1 MLISRLRYTWSIRM
15 QTAQKTRTIVEADA
29 ALTLTADQQRALG
42 GLMSQLDRTHGVP
55 GPHMLT
61 LFGSARDIEEVLRV
75 AAPDGPRKP
84 RTPEHRKV
92 LSAYV
97 DAANLPPYLRPWQYL
112 VFELLEALSESA
124 LASEK
129 PAITALRS
137 ELLKLTRLQEDAD
150 RAPANESAATD
161 MAQATTTFVKRFR
174 SALPSMILN
183 TVSLA
188 NSVMLFVIDN
198 AHRAAAADT
207 AQLLEASRY
216 FLSAPSCGVLVC
228 GDEMLLLERLSH
240 SGAGVDGRA
249 ILRGWQTGRIDIG
262 AVVAQPSF
270 RGQPTP
276 APTKVAPTREVV
288 RSGSGTSQARPERL
302 SLPAT
307 LPVLL
312 PMIALASVFL
322 IDQASKLGVAGSPRA
337 GLAGGLSTGVELLG
351 LALAGLMWMWASES
365 EGLRR
370 IGYALVAG
378 GLASSL
384 FDGVVRGAT
393 LTTIRLGAL
402 PGFSLAHVAMLAGI
416 IIIAAGL
423 LWPATPRK
431 A

>member
-1 MLISRLRYTWSIRM
+1 M

-29 ALTLTADQQRALG
+29 ALTLTADQQRALL
-42 GLMSQLDRTHGVP
+42 GLMAQLDRTHGVP

-61 LFGSARDIEEVLRV
+61 LFGRARDIEEVLRV

-84 RTPEHRKV
+84 RTAEHRKV
-92 LSAYV
+92 LSAYI

-112 VFELLEALSESA
+112 VFELLETLAESA

-129 PAITALRS
+129 PAITGLRS

-150 RAPANESAATD
+150 RAPGNESAAAD
-161 MAQATTTFVKRFR
+161 VARATSAFVKRFR
-174 SALPSMILN
+174 AALPSMILN

-188 NSVMLFVIDN
+188 NSVILFVIDN
-198 AHRAAAADT
+198 THRAAAADT

-240 SGAGVDGRA
+240 SGAGVDGRG

-276 APTKVAPTREVV
+276 APAKATPSREP
-288 RSGSGTSQARPERL
+288 ARARAEN
-302 SLPAT
+302 SLARRDGQSV
-307 LPVLL
+307 PVLL
-312 PMIALASVFL
+312 PMIAVAAVFL
-322 IDQASKLGVAGSPRA
+322 IDQASKLGVIGSPRA
-337 GLAGGLSTGVELLG
+337 GMAGGLALGVELLG
-351 LALAGLMWMWASES
+351 LALAALMWMWSPES
-365 EGLRR
+365 EGRRR
-370 IGYALVAG
+370 IGYALIAG

-384 FDGVVRGAT
+384 FDGVLRGAT
-393 LTTIRLGAL
+393 LTTIRLGGL
-402 PGFSLAHVAMLAGI
+402 PGFSLAHIALLAGI
-416 IIIAAGL
+416 VVIVVGL
-423 LWPATPRK
+423 LRPAAPGK

>member
-1 MLISRLRYTWSIRM
+1 M
-15 QTAQKTRTIVEADA
+15 QTAQKTRTIVETDA
-29 ALTLTADQQRALG
+29 ALTLTADQQRALS

-84 RTPEHRKV
+84 RTAEHRKV

-112 VFELLEALSESA
+112 VFELLEALAESA

-129 PAITALRS
+129 PAITGLRS

-150 RAPANESAATD
+150 RAPANESTAAD
-161 MAQATTTFVKRFR
+161 LSRATTVFVKRFR

-240 SGAGVDGRA
+240 SAAGVDGRA

-262 AVVAQPSF
+262 AIVAQPSF

-276 APTKVAPTREVV
+276 APAKAAAAREPA
-288 RSGSGTSQARPERL
+288 RARAETSPARRDGL
-302 SLPAT
+302 R

-312 PMIALASVFL
+312 PMISLAAVFL
-322 IDQASKLGVAGSPRA
+322 LDQASKLGVVGSPRA

-351 LALAGLMWMWASES
+351 LALAALMWMWSSES
-365 EGLRR
+365 ESLRR
-370 IGYALVAG
+370 IGYALIAG
-378 GLASSL
+378 SLASSL

-402 PGFSLAHVAMLAGI
+402 PGFSLAHLAMLAGI
-416 IIIAAGL
+416 AIIVVGL
-423 LWPATPRK
+423 LRPVTSRK

>member
-1 MLISRLRYTWSIRM
+1 M
-15 QTAQKTRTIVEADA
+15 QTAQKTRTVFEADA
-29 ALTLTADQQRALG
+29 ALTLTPDQQRALS
-42 GLMSQLDRTHGVP
+42 GLMAQLDRTHGVP

-75 AAPDGPRKP
+75 AAPDGSRKP

-112 VFELLEALSESA
+112 VFEMLEALAESA

-129 PAITALRS
+129 PAIMALRS
-137 ELLKLTRLQEDAD
+137 ELLKLTRLQEDVD
-150 RAPANESAATD
+150 RAPANESAAAD
-161 MAQATTTFVKRFR
+161 LGRATSIFVKRFR

-240 SGAGVDGRA
+240 SAAGVDGRA

-262 AVVAQPSF
+262 AMVAQPSF

-276 APTKVAPTREVV
+276 APPKAAAARETGRARTDASVAR
-288 RSGSGTSQARPERL
+288 RDGL
-302 SLPAT
+302 SLPT
-307 LPVLL
+307 RLPVLL
-312 PMIALASVFL
+312 PMIALAAVFL
-322 IDQASKLGVAGSPRA
+322 VDQASKLGATGSPRA
-337 GLAGGLSTGVELLG
+337 GLAGGLSMGVELLG
-351 LALAGLMWMWASES
+351 LALAVLMWMWSSES

-370 IGYALVAG
+370 IGYGLIAG

-384 FDGVVRGAT
+384 FDGVLRGAT
-393 LTTIRLGAL
+393 LTTLRVGAL

-416 IIIAAGL
+416 AIIVVGL
-423 LWPATPRK
+423 LRPPVAGSSR
-431 A
+431 

>member
-1 MLISRLRYTWSIRM
+1 M

-29 ALTLTADQQRALG
+29 ALTLTADQQRALS
-42 GLMSQLDRTHGVP
+42 GLMAQLDRTHGVP

-84 RTPEHRKV
+84 RTAEHRKV

-112 VFELLEALSESA
+112 VFELLEALAESA

-129 PAITALRS
+129 PAITGLRS
-137 ELLKLTRLQEDAD
+137 ELLKLTRLQEDVD
-150 RAPANESAATD
+150 RAPANESAGADLARATSV
-161 MAQATTTFVKRFR
+161 FVKRFR
-174 SALPSMILN
+174 ASLPSMVLN

-240 SGAGVDGRA
+240 SGAGVDGRG

-276 APTKVAPTREVV
+276 APAKSTLASEPARGRAE
-288 RSGSGTSQARPERL
+288 TSLARLKGLRI
-302 SLPAT
+302 PAK

-312 PMIALASVFL
+312 PMLALAAVFL

-337 GLAGGLSTGVELLG
+337 GLAGGLSMGVELLG
-351 LALAGLMWMWASES
+351 LALAALMWMGSSES

-370 IGYALVAG
+370 TGYALISG
-378 GLASSL
+378 GLVSSL
-384 FDGVVRGAT
+384 FDGVLRGAT
-393 LTTIRLGAL
+393 LTPVRLGAL
-402 PGFSLAHVAMLAGI
+402 PGFGLAHLALVAGI
-416 IIIAAGL
+416 VIIVVSLLRPAA
-423 LWPATPRK
+423 PRK

>member
-1 MLISRLRYTWSIRM
+1 MGYTWGTRM
-15 QTAQKTRTIVEADA
+15 QKAQKTRAIFEADA
-29 ALTLTADQQRALG
+29 ALTLTADQQRALS
-42 GLMSQLDRTHGVP
+42 GLMLQLDRTHGVP
-55 GPHMLT
+55 GPHMLS

-84 RTPEHRKV
+84 RTAEHRKV

-97 DAANLPPYLRPWQYL
+97 DAANLPPYLRPWQYI
-112 VFELLEALSESA
+112 VFELLEALAESA

-129 PAITALRS
+129 PAITGLRS

-150 RAPANESAATD
+150 RAPSESAAAD
-161 MAQATTTFVKRFR
+161 LARATTAFVKRFR
-174 SALPSMILN
+174 AALPSMILN

-198 AHRAAAADT
+198 VHRAAAADT

-216 FLSAPSCGVLVC
+216 FLSAPSCGVVVC
-228 GDEMLLLERLSH
+228 GDEMLLVERLSH

-276 APTKVAPTREVV
+276 LPAKATPAREPARARAETGPTRRE
-288 RSGSGTSQARPERL
+288 AL
-302 SLPAT
+302 SVPAK

-312 PMIALASVFL
+312 PMAALATVFL
-322 IDQASKLGVAGSPRA
+322 IDQASKLGIGGAPRA
-337 GLAGGLSTGVELLG
+337 GLSGGLSTGVELLG
-351 LALAGLMWMWASES
+351 LALAALMWMWAPES
-365 EGLRR
+365 EGARR
-370 IGYALVAG
+370 IGYALIAG

-384 FDGVVRGAT
+384 FDGVARGAT
-393 LTTIRLGAL
+393 LTAIHLGNL

-416 IIIAAGL
+416 VIIVVGL
-423 LWPATPRK
+423 LRLGAPAKT
-431 A
+431 

>member
-1 MLISRLRYTWSIRM
+1 M

-29 ALTLTADQQRALG
+29 ALTLTPDQQRALS
-42 GLMSQLDRTHGVP
+42 GLMAQLDRTHGVP

-61 LFGSARDIEEVLRV
+61 LFGSPRDIEEVLRV

-84 RTPEHRKV
+84 RTAEHRKV

-112 VFELLEALSESA
+112 VFELLEALAESA

-129 PAITALRS
+129 PAITGLRS

-150 RAPANESAATD
+150 RAPANDTAAAD
-161 MAQATTTFVKRFR
+161 VARATTVFVKRFR

-276 APTKVAPTREVV
+276 SPAKAAPEREPRARAETRLARRDGLNLPTK
-288 RSGSGTSQARPERL
+288 
-302 SLPAT
+302 

-312 PMIALASVFL
+312 PMIGLAAVFL
-322 IDQASKLGVAGSPRA
+322 IDQASKIGVSGSPRA
-337 GLAGGLSTGVELLG
+337 GLAGGLSMGVELLG
-351 LALAGLMWMWASES
+351 LALAALMWMWSPES

-370 IGYALVAG
+370 LGYALIAG

-416 IIIAAGL
+416 AIIVVGL
-423 LWPATPRK
+423 LRPGAHAKT
-431 A
+431 